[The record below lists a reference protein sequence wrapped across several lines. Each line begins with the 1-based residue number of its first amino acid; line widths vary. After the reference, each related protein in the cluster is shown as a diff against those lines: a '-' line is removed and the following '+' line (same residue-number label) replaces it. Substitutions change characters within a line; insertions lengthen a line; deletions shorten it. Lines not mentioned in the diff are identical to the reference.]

1 MGYNKGAEE
10 RKWKKAK
17 NEEEQLLRELGYPE
31 EKIQDLRQY
40 DWGDFKRNRNY
51 RKFEFT
57 NYNAD
62 LDSRSFYSQK
72 EILTIKDMFDAIDD
86 EELLTYLKKTDPIV
100 LFIILYET
108 NDYTVKEIS
117 KIMRM
122 SKNAIYK
129 RMESFRKK
137 LPRKG

>member
-17 NEEEQLLRELGYPE
+17 EKEEQLLRDLGYPE
-31 EKIQDLRQY
+31 EKIQDLRRY
-40 DWGDFKRNRNY
+40 DWNDFKRNRNY
-51 RKFEFT
+51 RRFEHT
-57 NYNAD
+57 NYNED
-62 LDSRSFYSQK
+62 LDDRSFYSQK
-72 EILTIKDMFDAIDD
+72 EILTIQDMFDAIED

-108 NDYTVKEIS
+108 NDYPIKEIAR
-117 KIMRM
+117 IMNM

-129 RMESFRKK
+129 RMEKFRKK